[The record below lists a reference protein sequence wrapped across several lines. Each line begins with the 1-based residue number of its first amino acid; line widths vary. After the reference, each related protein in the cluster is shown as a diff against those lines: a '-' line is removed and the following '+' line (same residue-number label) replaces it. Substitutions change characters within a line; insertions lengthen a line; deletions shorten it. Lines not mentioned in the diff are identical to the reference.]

1 MACILPSI
9 INMNSISN
17 TSSITTLMARHLCG
31 EPYLQ
36 NYILLF
42 CLGAPT
48 ADIMSP
54 LVKRAQEARQT
65 SGDDNLTAW
74 RIHPANQ
81 KSLRSI
87 YQRHRSTFT
96 VRVSGIAYELRLCKT
111 ADSVQKQSFLRALER
126 HRATEFALQYIDL
139 TTVIVGGTCSGVL
152 MREYVEHMRRKGM
165 EPTETL
171 WARKSMSLGGVSYA
185 RGRPTTAIELHVAD
199 ELSAALWSYYPDPN
213 EDEDD
218 CFDFA

>member
-1 MACILPSI
+1 
-9 INMNSISN
+9 MNSISN
-17 TSSITTLMARHLCG
+17 TSSITTLMARYLCG

-36 NYILLF
+36 KYILLY
-42 CLGAPT
+42 CLGTPT
-48 ADIMSP
+48 ADIMAP
-54 LVKRAQEARQT
+54 LAQRAQEARQT

-87 YQRHRSTFT
+87 NQRHRSTFT
-96 VRVSGIAYELRLCKT
+96 VRVSGIAYELRLCKM
-111 ADSVQKQSFLRALER
+111 ADTVQKQALARSLEN
-126 HRATEFALQYIDL
+126 HRETEFELHYRDLIDVL
-139 TTVIVGGTCSGVL
+139 VGGTFSGVL
-152 MREYVEHMRRKGM
+152 MRDYVAHMRRKGM

>member
-1 MACILPSI
+1 
-9 INMNSISN
+9 MNSISN

-36 NYILLF
+36 KYILLY

-48 ADIMSP
+48 ANIMAP
-54 LVKRAQEARQT
+54 LVKRAQKARQER
-65 SGDDNLTAW
+65 GDDNVTAW
-74 RIHPANQ
+74 RINRA
-81 KSLRSI
+81 KEISLRSVNL
-87 YQRHRSTFT
+87 RHKSTFS
-96 VRVSGIAYELRLCKT
+96 VRVSGIAHELRLYKT
-111 ADSVQKQSFLRALER
+111 ADSVQKQSFLRALGR
-126 HRATEFALQYIDL
+126 HRETEFALQYIDL
-139 TTVIVGGTCSGVL
+139 TTVIVGGTTSGVL

-171 WARKSMSLGGVSYA
+171 WARKSISLGGVSYA

>member
-1 MACILPSI
+1 
-9 INMNSISN
+9 MNSISN
-17 TSSITTLMARHLCG
+17 TSSITALMARHLCG

-36 NYILLF
+36 KYILLY
-42 CLGAPT
+42 CLGTPT
-48 ADIMSP
+48 ADIMAP
-54 LVKRAQEARQT
+54 LAKRAQEARQER
-65 SGDDNLTAW
+65 SDDNVTAW
-74 RIHPANQ
+74 RVNRAKEI
-81 KSLRSI
+81 SLRSVNL
-87 YQRHRSTFT
+87 RHKSTFS
-96 VRVSGIAYELRLCKT
+96 VRVSGIAHELRLCKT

-171 WARKSMSLGGVSYA
+171 WARKSISLGGVSYA